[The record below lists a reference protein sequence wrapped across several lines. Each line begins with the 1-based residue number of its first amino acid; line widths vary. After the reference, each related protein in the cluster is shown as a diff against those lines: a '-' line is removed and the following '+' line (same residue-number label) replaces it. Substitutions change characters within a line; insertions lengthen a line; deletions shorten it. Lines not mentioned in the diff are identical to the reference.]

1 MLVPDSQSKVFLGS
15 EDRTS
20 TPGAVT
26 SGFSWSDTGV
36 GPADEKSAMW
46 SGRVPSPTPIVEAAA
61 VIAAGALPGESID
74 PRPALAK
81 SLPGATSGTAAAAA
95 DVLMAFT

>member
-1 MLVPDSQSKVFLGS
+1 MLVLAVQQLEGVCGID
-15 EDRTS
+15 DRTS

-46 SGRVPSPTPIVEAAA
+46 SGRVPSPLPMVDAATE
-61 VIAAGALPGESID
+61 IAAGALPGEPID
-74 PRPALAK
+74 PSPPM
-81 SLPGATSGTAAAAA
+81 S
-95 DVLMAFT
+95 